1 MQKTE
6 AGPQGVV
13 PTAEQQA
20 VIDAQDGTV
29 LVLAAVG
36 SGKTTTLSHRIARAL
51 SSSPPV
57 APDRVLAVTFTNRA
71 ASHLTASLARVVG
84 EAVAAKVVVSTFHG
98 LCARILR
105 SDPLGAG
112 LPADFRILDED
123 DAVEVL
129 GELGVDAP
137 SRTIHALHSAASAV
151 GLGRCTVSDWHE
163 GRIGQLDWGRRYADA
178 LRIRGAVDFAGLVFL
193 TRALLTEGEE
203 ARGRWSTAFDM
214 VLVDEVQDTHL
225 SEYEVLRVLAAQARS
240 LCLVGDLDQTIY
252 SWRGSAP
259 RALLHRLDDDY
270 GPIRRLHMTQN
281 FRSTQHML
289 ATADALASAM
299 PDRESAVRPA
309 RGLTEGEVPTVTS
322 FSSSLTEAEGVAL
335 QVADYLHRGVPPT
348 RMAVLVRTHKEI
360 SRLAHAMQHHAVPHT
375 TLEQFRFYRRAE
387 VKDALAVARLV
398 HDSHDEVAAR
408 RVARRMVR
416 GVGPRTLGRIV
427 AEGRGVGLA
436 LTDLLDA
443 DAVHHGDPMWVLER
457 PDCIVLDT
465 ETTGFDPDEDE
476 VIEVA
481 AVRLR
486 AGRFSG
492 KPEDR
497 FEALL
502 QNTVPVGASE
512 AIHHISDAQL
522 AREGRPARQVLR
534 ELAAFIG
541 TRPIAG
547 HNVRFDVRM
556 LQGHARRLGV
566 KLPLTVRFDTLP
578 FARRLV
584 RDSRDHKLGTLVEHL
599 GIQFVPT
606 HRALD
611 DVLATVDLARVL
623 SERARRG
630 HTRRWA
636 LLRKEAPAFAKLRA
650 ALSRWA
656 RAGHRPAELL
666 RIIARDV
673 LRYSGPDAPRRQA
686 NLAEL
691 ARRVAE
697 MDRPEVPPDR
707 ALEAVLER
715 AALVRDVDALDG
727 TAGVRVLTMH
737 QSKGLEFDH
746 VWVPGLRDGGVPSWF
761 TVRDLREKNDPRGV
775 DEERRLLY
783 VAITRARRSLHLSWH
798 RQDDRRRSQEVS
810 RFVPELRD
818 TVRHIAGP

>member
-1 MQKTE
+1 
-6 AGPQGVV
+6 VV

-20 VIDAQDGTV
+20 VIDAQDGTI

-51 SSSPPV
+51 ASRPPIV
-57 APDRVLAVTFTNRA
+57 PDRVLAVTFTNRSA
-71 ASHLTASLARVVG
+71 NHLVESLAGVVG
-84 EAVAAKVVVSTFHG
+84 EATAHKAVVSTFHG

-112 LPADFRILDED
+112 LPADFHILDED
-123 DAVEVL
+123 DAVEML
-129 GELGVDAP
+129 GELGIQAP
-137 SRTIHALHSAASAV
+137 SRTIHQLHGAASATPLGGCKV
-151 GLGRCTVSDWHE
+151 GDWHA
-163 GRIGQLDWGRRYADA
+163 GLVGGLHWGKAYADA
-178 LRIRGAVDFAGLVFL
+178 LRVRGAVDFAGLVYL

-259 RALLHRLDDDY
+259 RALLDLLEHDY
-270 GPIRRLHMTQN
+270 GPVRRLHMTQN

-309 RGLTEGEVPTVTS
+309 RGLSEGEVPTITS
-322 FSSSLTEAEGVAL
+322 FSTVRTESEGVAQ
-335 QVADYLHRGVPPT
+335 QVAGRVRDGANPT
-348 RMAVLVRTHKEI
+348 KMAVLVRTHKAI
-360 SRLAHAMQHHAVPHT
+360 GQIAAAMKHYAVPHT

-398 HDSHDEVAAR
+398 HSPHDEVAAR

-416 GVGPRTLGRIV
+416 GVGPRTLARIHNDGRP
-427 AEGRGVGLA
+427 VGLA

-486 AGRFSG
+486 AGEYSG
-492 KPEDR
+492 RSEDR
-497 FEALL
+497 FEALI

-512 AIHHISDAQL
+512 AVHHISDAQL
-522 AREGRPARQVLR
+522 ARDGRPPKEVFRA
-534 ELAAFIG
+534 LADFIG

-556 LQGHARRLGV
+556 LQGHALRLGV
-566 KLPLTVRFDTLP
+566 KLPLKVRFDTLP

-584 RDSRDHKLGTLVEHL
+584 RDSRNHKLGTLVEHL
-599 GIQFVPT
+599 RIPFVPT

-611 DVLATVDLARVL
+611 DVLATAALARVL

-636 LLRKEAPAFAKLRA
+636 LLRKESPAFAKLRA
-650 ALSRWA
+650 ALARWKH
-656 RAGHRPAELL
+656 AGHRPAALL
-666 RIIARDV
+666 RVIARDV
-673 LRYSGPDAPRRQA
+673 LRYSGPEAPRRQA

-691 ARRVAE
+691 ANRVEAS
-697 MDRPEVPPDR
+697 DVPHVPPDR
-707 ALEAVLER
+707 ALEAVVQR
-715 AALVRDVDALDG
+715 AALARDVDALDG

-761 TVRDLREKNDPRGV
+761 TVKALRDKGDASGIE
-775 DEERRLLY
+775 EERRLLY

-798 RQDDRRRSQEVS
+798 RRDDRNRSQEAS
-810 RFVPELRD
+810 RFLPELAH
-818 TVRHIAGP
+818 TVRQIAGP